1 MAAQLVAAQSNQF
14 AGADKNGPTT
24 INIQSTVR
32 LRVKY
37 SLNGLPYSPKLTS
50 ADTLR
55 VGCLT
60 IQLDNYNND
69 RTVNSCP

>member
-1 MAAQLVAAQSNQF
+1 MAAQLVAAQLNQF
-14 AGADKNGPTT
+14 AGADKNGPTI

-32 LRVKY
+32 LLARY
-37 SLNGLPYSPKLTS
+37 SFNGLPYSLKLTS

-60 IQLDNYNND
+60 IQLDNHNND
-69 RTVNSCP
+69 RALNTCP